1 MATLKD
7 VAKEAGVSIATVSC
21 CLSGKKNVK
30 ESTRTRVLEAIDRL
44 KYIPNSS
51 ARNLRSLSSGLIGIV
66 LPNNR
71 DHFPSLLLDGI
82 SRRLRELGYELRLSF
97 SDNEPE
103 VEQQEILSLISQN
116 VDGLLIF
123 SCQPENSNFFKE
135 HILDYHIPACFI
147 ERRPKELSFDWV
159 GFSYK
164 KTSSCLSQMFLDQ
177 QYQRVLLLC
186 SAKEYST
193 EQETTAGF
201 CKDSFSSVQILYTD
215 GTKENA
221 FQVCLEKLSAP
232 FPQIV
237 LTTSEELASGLLEA
251 LRVKNLQAARGI
263 TIVSYGEESWTI
275 SDQIPGLYHTSR
287 QAAQRGASAVDL
299 LMKRIKTQSLPQ
311 QEYILDDTCIHEG
324 FIVPP
329 ATTLSPPVSFSQ
341 NGQQLKIL
349 MADIPTAHAMQKL
362 FDLFSQ
368 ETGIQISC
376 ETISQDKLFNEIFLS
391 LESTE
396 KSCDLFMYDI
406 PWLPF
411 LIQNQCLAD
420 ITDFIESSSFQKHL
434 LFKNQLES
442 CALGQR
448 YYGVPLVGGTQIL
461 FYRKDF
467 FEDRS
472 LRNKYHQ
479 DHQISLRPPRT
490 WEEFNAVASFFT
502 RSMNPSSPTLWGT
515 SMATATNEVL
525 APEILIRLW
534 AMKGNLWDGYSRP
547 TFNTSESVRC
557 FSSLIETLQ
566 YCPPDSFS
574 TSIEDTV
581 DRYLNGET
589 AMLITYSEYAGSI
602 DREFAMRH
610 GKRSGFALIPGK
622 SPANVGWNLG
632 LHAYSDHAREC
643 FTFLNWICQKKI
655 SYYLTILS
663 GQSPVSAPYRNQELQ
678 RLYPWLALTRDS
690 IPFSHDRTG
699 PYKKNR
705 LIIPQNRI
713 EKILCTAFKDTVVNG
728 VAPEDA
734 LCEAQRKANQLFRSY
749 GYPTIHTN

>member
-30 ESTRTRVLEAIDRL
+30 EATRIRVLEAIDRL

-82 SRRLRELGYELRLSF
+82 SRRLRERGYELRLSF

-103 VEQQEILSLISQN
+103 VEQQEILGLISQN

-123 SCQPENSNFFKE
+123 SCQTDNTSFFKE
-135 HILDYHIPACFI
+135 HIMDYHIPACFI
-147 ERRPKELSFDWV
+147 ERRPKALSFDFA
-159 GFSYK
+159 GFSYE
-164 KTSSCLSQMFLDQ
+164 KTAASLSQMFCEQ

-193 EQETTAGF
+193 EQETTDGF
-201 CKDSFSSVQILYTD
+201 CEDIFSSVQILYTD
-215 GTKENA
+215 GTRENA
-221 FQVCLEKLSAP
+221 FQVCLKELTAP

-237 LTTSEELASGLLEA
+237 LATSEELASGLLEA
-251 LRVKNLQAARGI
+251 LRIKNLQAAREI
-263 TIVSYGEESWTI
+263 TIVCYGEESWTI

-287 QAAQRGASAVDL
+287 QAAQLGAAAVDL
-299 LMKRIKTQSLPQ
+299 LMKRIKAQSLPQ

-324 FIVPP
+324 FMIPP
-329 ATTLSPPVSFSQ
+329 ATTLSSPVSFSL

-349 MADIPTAHAMQKL
+349 MADLPTAHAMQNL

-368 ETGIQISC
+368 ETGIRILC

-391 LESTE
+391 LDSTE
-396 KSCDLFMYDI
+396 KSCDLFMYDL

-461 FYRKDF
+461 FYRKDY

-472 LRNKYHQ
+472 LRKKYHQ
-479 DHQISLRPPRT
+479 DHQLSLRPPRT
-490 WEEFNAVASFFT
+490 WEEFNAIASFFT
-502 RSMNPSSPTLWGT
+502 RNLNPSSPTLWGS
-515 SMATATNEVL
+515 SMATATTEVL

-547 TFNTSESVRC
+547 TFNTPELARC
-557 FSSLIETLQ
+557 FNSLQETLQ
-566 YCPPDSFS
+566 YCPSDSFS

-581 DRYLNGET
+581 DHYLNGET

-602 DREFAMRH
+602 DRQFAMRH

-622 SPANVGWNLG
+622 SPASVGWNLG
-632 LHAYSDHAREC
+632 LHPYSDHVQEC

-678 RLYPWLALTRDS
+678 RLYPWLSLTRDS
-690 IPFSHDRTG
+690 VPFSHERTG

-705 LIIPQNRI
+705 LIIPQNKI
-713 EKILCTAFKDTVVNG
+713 ERILCTAFKKVTDGTVSLE
-728 VAPEDA
+728 AA
-734 LCEAQRKANQLFRSY
+734 LEEAQKKGNQLFRSY
-749 GYPTIHTN
+749 GYPTIHMN

>member
-116 VDGLLIF
+116 VDGLVIF
-123 SCQPENSNFFKE
+123 SCQPENSHFFKE

-287 QAAQRGASAVDL
+287 QAAQLGASAVDL

-461 FYRKDF
+461 
-467 FEDRS
+467 
-472 LRNKYHQ
+472 
-479 DHQISLRPPRT
+479 
-490 WEEFNAVASFFT
+490 
-502 RSMNPSSPTLWGT
+502 
-515 SMATATNEVL
+515 
-525 APEILIRLW
+525 
-534 AMKGNLWDGYSRP
+534 
-547 TFNTSESVRC
+547 
-557 FSSLIETLQ
+557 
-566 YCPPDSFS
+566 
-574 TSIEDTV
+574 
-581 DRYLNGET
+581 
-589 AMLITYSEYAGSI
+589 
-602 DREFAMRH
+602 
-610 GKRSGFALIPGK
+610 
-622 SPANVGWNLG
+622 
-632 LHAYSDHAREC
+632 
-643 FTFLNWICQKKI
+643 
-655 SYYLTILS
+655 
-663 GQSPVSAPYRNQELQ
+663 
-678 RLYPWLALTRDS
+678 
-690 IPFSHDRTG
+690 
-699 PYKKNR
+699 
-705 LIIPQNRI
+705 
-713 EKILCTAFKDTVVNG
+713 
-728 VAPEDA
+728 
-734 LCEAQRKANQLFRSY
+734 
-749 GYPTIHTN
+749 